1 MPTYFFNLKTPAGTI
16 RDPDGTDLPD
26 ELSAREH
33 ARLVACELMQHR
45 QLRTRSWRIDL
56 CDSEGRLCLDLLF
69 ASVDDSM
76 GHLTPELRRSVEDLC
91 AKSSSLSEMIR
102 ALRLTII
109 EVQGTIARSEG
120 APYIAAVNG
129 VAVDNK
135 AARIG
140 SAALRNRGLRS
151 EPMPGN

>member
-1 MPTYFFNLKTPAGTI
+1 MPLYFFNLKTAEDVI
-16 RDPDGTDLPD
+16 RDPDGMDLPD
-26 ELSAREH
+26 DSAARDH

-45 QLRTRSWRIDL
+45 QLRTHSWRLDV
-56 CDSEGRLCLDLLF
+56 CDSEGRRCVDMLF
-69 ASVDDSM
+69 ASVDDSI

-120 APYIAAVNG
+120 APYIAAING
-129 VAVDNK
+129 VAADNK
-135 AARIG
+135 TAHMG
-140 SAALRNRGLRS
+140 SAA
-151 EPMPGN
+151 